1 MTVIQP
7 PAMGGSKTGRST
19 RILCRLVSY
28 AVFFFAFFCAIGLVE
43 SLLVPRAIDTGIA
56 VPLGEALFVD
66 LLVTTAYI
74 FVSIFLEER
83 NLAGDEYR
91 RHRNI
96 ASKLIP
102 GRKSA

>member
-7 PAMGGSKTGRST
+7 PAMGRAKTGRST

-43 SLLVPRAIDTGIA
+43 SLLVPKAIDTGIA
-56 VPLGEALFVD
+56 VPLGEAFFVD

-91 RHRNI
+91 RYRNT

>member
-7 PAMGGSKTGRST
+7 PAMGGPNTGRSS
-19 RILCRLVSY
+19 RILCRLISY
-28 AVFFFAFFCAIGLVE
+28 AVFFFTFFCAIGLVE

-56 VPLGEALFVD
+56 IPLGEAFFVD

-83 NLAGDEYR
+83 NPAGDAHRDR
-91 RHRNI
+91 RKT
-96 ASKLIP
+96 ASKPISW
-102 GRKSA
+102 RKSA

>member
-7 PAMGGSKTGRST
+7 PAMGRSKTGRST

-43 SLLVPRAIDTGIA
+43 SLLVPKAIDTGIA

-83 NLAGDEYR
+83 NLVGDEYR
-91 RHRNI
+91 R
-96 ASKLIP
+96 
-102 GRKSA
+102 